1 MNPIPGNGTR
11 NGRKNGRRPRR
22 RRESKMRKSS
32 ENKML
37 SNSASKLKMEW
48 MMLSQAEKVS
58 YIVEL
63 IAIAGI
69 LGMLYLTQ
77 SCEIDPDYTLEK
89 AGRSI
94 AAIALCFVLW
104 LLCDLFRIK
113 RAEFRRTKR
122 KKEGLRPEWTNQ
134 DLDLLDED
142 IEELYERVKALESRR
157 Y

>member
-1 MNPIPGNGTR
+1 
-11 NGRKNGRRPRR
+11 
-22 RRESKMRKSS
+22 MRKSS

-48 MMLSQAEKVS
+48 MMLSKEDKRS
-58 YIVEL
+58 YMMEFIFIGWM
-63 IAIAGI
+63 IAMMIMIGV
-69 LGMLYLTQ
+69 
-77 SCEIDPDYTLEK
+77 DFHVNPDLTLEDL
-89 AGRSI
+89 AQCI
-94 AAIALCFVLW
+94 ALISLCFVVW
-104 LLCDLFRIK
+104 IMQDLFKMSRESGH
-113 RAEFRRTKR
+113 RAKR